1 MALIIPGERIT
12 INSAGKSRV
21 MSGMVINTGRLPA
34 DVLYVMDN
42 GRIVESGSHD
52 ALLSAGG
59 LYTKLYASLQ

>member
-1 MALIIPGERIT
+1 
-12 INSAGKSRV
+12 